1 MKRCVQIFLLVI
13 SSMAVDAQ
21 TVPAAPRDSVALTDQ
36 FVAEDLVNIYPNP
49 VVDVVNIEIHQ
60 PEKAKLTVLIKDVI
74 GKTVYNGSADE
85 FTSGTYL
92 FQVHM
97 PTAAP
102 GMYLYN
108 ILDEKGELI
117 ANGKFVKA

>member
-1 MKRCVQIFLLVI
+1 MKRCVQIFLLVL
-13 SSMAVDAQ
+13 SSIAVDAQ
-21 TVPAAPRDSVALTDQ
+21 TVTAAPKNSVVFTDQ
-36 FVAEDLVNIYPNP
+36 FLTEEMVSIYPNP
-49 VVDVVNIEIHQ
+49 VVDVLNIEVRQ
-60 PEKAKLTVLIKDVI
+60 PEKTKLTVLIKDVI
-74 GKTVYNGSADE
+74 GKTVYNGSVGE
-85 FTSGTYL
+85 FSSGTYL

-108 ILDEKGELI
+108 ILDEKGDLI